1 MLRRESRRIAKE
13 EKKEAKDRKF
23 VQEVEAEAIE
33 RSKEVERER
42 AEAFAK
48 SSDMD
53 TQREKDE
60 RSKRIARVKREK
72 EGKKEETPKDVKYTH
87 EEIKDC
93 VDRTY
98 RNNFAEYLKS
108 ITPKDASTSY
118 NIPNSKNESNNK
130 EDRDKAFRDVFLEEF
145 SELFDDVDEVRTY
158 LQNHISDS
166 PYHWLGNKAVTAKIK
181 TMANAKYNESGY
193 GKAKKVIDEMPAE
206 QVKEYLKKMIEDN
219 FVVGLEIIKKQK

>member
-1 MLRRESRRIAKE
+1 LLRRESRRIAKE

-130 EDRDKAFRDVFLEEF
+130 EDRD
-145 SELFDDVDEVRTY
+145 DDER
-158 LQNHISDS
+158 
-166 PYHWLGNKAVTAKIK
+166 
-181 TMANAKYNESGY
+181 
-193 GKAKKVIDEMPAE
+193 E
-206 QVKEYLKKMIEDN
+206 Q
-219 FVVGLEIIKKQK
+219 